1 MDPVKYAIYQEI
13 NKKCAVC
20 SDFSFCK
27 LPEFY
32 HKLENP
38 DIKDLLNIK
47 KCLFYK
53 KQQSAIQYVQ
63 TWI

>member
-1 MDPVKYAIYQEI
+1 MDPVKYAIYHEI
-13 NKKCAVC
+13 NKKCGVC

-27 LPEFY
+27 LPEYY

-47 KCLFYK
+47 KCLFFK
-53 KQQSAIQYVQ
+53 KDKITLKIENS
-63 TWI
+63 WL